1 MLRALKVEKPRR
13 KAAAS
18 AQAYPAPAATFDAPG
33 FTIAEHAKG
42 RFYLSNP
49 FNKELERRLTID
61 GAGAFFPASLGFT
74 VNQQE
79 AQQTARPAQQ
89 SVRRKQ
95 QSVARL
101 TIVETI
107 I

>member
-1 MLRALKVEKPRR
+1 MRNPAGKPQRAHRLTQRLP
-13 KAAAS
+13 
-18 AQAYPAPAATFDAPG
+18 PAFDAPG